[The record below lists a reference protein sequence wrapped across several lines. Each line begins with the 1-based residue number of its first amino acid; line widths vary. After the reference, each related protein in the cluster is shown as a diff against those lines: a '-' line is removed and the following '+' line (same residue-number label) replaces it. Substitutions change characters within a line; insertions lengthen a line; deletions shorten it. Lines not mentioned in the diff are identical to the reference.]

1 MRFGPAHVPREHL
14 GMRNSA
20 RIDAP
25 SPSLAPLEPYYTVAE
40 IAAHFKT
47 GRQQVHRWIRAGA
60 LEVERIGKL
69 VRVSPDALADFER
82 RHRVPVRR

>member
-1 MRFGPAHVPREHL
+1 M
-14 GMRNSA
+14 
-20 RIDAP
+20 
-25 SPSLAPLEPYYTVAE
+25 AE